1 MIMLHLF
8 TFDPGWI
15 RPAGRGVTETVFY
28 DGGCGLCHRA
38 VRFIL
43 AEDLAGDRFRFSPL
57 GGETFAAAVPERE
70 RRTIPDSL
78 VVQAADGRLLT
89 RSEGVRHIMG
99 GLGGLWRLAAIASA
113 AVPGAVLNRLY
124 DFIARIRSRIFSAPK
139 DVCPILPAELRARFL
154 P

>member
-1 MIMLHLF
+1 MLHLF

-15 RPAGRGVTETVFY
+15 RPAGRGVPETVFY

-57 GGETFAAAVPERE
+57 GGETFAAAVPEAQ
-70 RRTIPDSL
+70 RRAIPDSL
-78 VVQAADGRLLT
+78 VVHTADGRLLT
-89 RSEGVRHIMG
+89 RSDGVRHIMRR
-99 GLGGLWRLAAIASA
+99 LGGVWRLAAIASA
-113 AVPGAVLNRLY
+113 ALPGALLDRLY
-124 DFIARIRSRIFSAPK
+124 DFVARVRSRLFAAPK
-139 DVCPILPAELRARFL
+139 EACPILPADLRTRFL